1 MQRFGSIIKQINR
14 RNNMDVEQFECS
26 HKMSFASK
34 EGNGKY
40 SIYVTK
46 DDGTDM
52 TIYGEAIGAE
62 GWGKGARLKIMA
74 QPARQSKNGKWY
86 QTAKSVELLGGEV
99 NTSVP
104 VPTANATKPI
114 TQDKNA
120 QWKEKYRLTMSN
132 LMASALAN
140 STGAAG
146 IDFDAIDKI
155 VRKILSAKL
164 DEMDDDLPKD
174 PPF

>member
-99 NTSVP
+99 NTSVS
-104 VPTANATKPI
+104 VPTTNATKPM
-114 TQDKNA
+114 TQDKDA

-140 STGAAG
+140 SSGAAG

-164 DEMDDDLPKD
+164 DEMDDNL

>member
-1 MQRFGSIIKQINR
+1 
-14 RNNMDVEQFECS
+14 MDVEQFECS

-99 NTSVP
+99 NTSVS
-104 VPTANATKPI
+104 VPTANATKPM
-114 TQDKNA
+114 TQDKDA
-120 QWKEKYRLTMSN
+120 QCKEKYRLTMSN
-132 LMASALAN
+132 LMASALSN
-140 STGAAG
+140 SSCAAG

-155 VRKILSAKL
+155 VRKILSAKF
-164 DEMDDDLPKD
+164 DPMDDNL

>member
-104 VPTANATKPI
+104 VPTASATKPI
-114 TQDKNA
+114 AQDNDA

-164 DEMDDDLPKD
+164 NEMDDDLPRD

>member
-114 TQDKNA
+114 TQDKDA

-164 DEMDDDLPKD
+164 NEMDDNL

>member
-1 MQRFGSIIKQINR
+1 
-14 RNNMDVEQFECS
+14 MDVEQFECS

-99 NTSVP
+99 NTSVS
-104 VPTANATKPI
+104 VPTTNATKPM
-114 TQDKNA
+114 TQDKDA

-140 STGAAG
+140 SSGAAG

-164 DEMDDDLPKD
+164 NEMDDDLPKD

>member
-99 NTSVP
+99 NTSVS
-104 VPTANATKPI
+104 VPTANATKPM
-114 TQDKNA
+114 TQDKDA

-140 STGAAG
+140 SSGAAG

-164 DEMDDDLPKD
+164 DEMDDNL

>member
-1 MQRFGSIIKQINR
+1 
-14 RNNMDVEQFECS
+14 MDVEQFECS

-99 NTSVP
+99 STSVP

-114 TQDKNA
+114 TQDKDA

-140 STGAAG
+140 SSGAAG

-164 DEMDDDLPKD
+164 DEMDDNL

>member
-99 NTSVP
+99 NTSVS
-104 VPTANATKPI
+104 VPTANTAKPM
-114 TQDKNA
+114 TQDKDA

-140 STGAAG
+140 SSGAAG

-164 DEMDDDLPKD
+164 DEMDDNL

>member
-99 NTSVP
+99 NTSVS
-104 VPTANATKPI
+104 VPTTNATKPM
-114 TQDKNA
+114 TQDKDA

-140 STGAAG
+140 SSGAAG

-155 VRKILSAKL
+155 VRKILSAKF
-164 DEMDDDLPKD
+164 DPMDDDLPKD

>member
-1 MQRFGSIIKQINR
+1 
-14 RNNMDVEQFECS
+14 MDVEQFECS

-74 QPARQSKNGKWY
+74 QPAKQSKNGKWY

-104 VPTANATKPI
+104 VPAASSVNPM
-114 TQDKNA
+114 TQDKDA

-132 LMASALAN
+132 LMSSALAN
-140 STGAAG
+140 SSGATG

>member
-1 MQRFGSIIKQINR
+1 
-14 RNNMDVEQFECS
+14 MDVEQFECS

-99 NTSVP
+99 NTSVS
-104 VPTANATKPI
+104 VPTASAAKPM
-114 TQDKNA
+114 TQDKDA

-140 STGAAG
+140 SSGAAG

-164 DEMDDDLPKD
+164 DEMDDNL

>member
-1 MQRFGSIIKQINR
+1 
-14 RNNMDVEQFECS
+14 MDVEQFECS

-104 VPTANATKPI
+104 VPTANTAKPM
-114 TQDKNA
+114 TQDKDA

-140 STGAAG
+140 SSGAAG

-164 DEMDDDLPKD
+164 DEMDDNL

>member
-104 VPTANATKPI
+104 VPPASAAKPM
-114 TQDKNA
+114 TQDKDA

-132 LMASALAN
+132 LMASALSN
-140 STGAAG
+140 SSGAAG

-164 DEMDDDLPKD
+164 DSMDDNL